1 MSTRKTASPATPP
14 GPDAAGAPAPPP
26 SGPVAVTT
34 TRLKVLRTHPGYPH
48 NPGDEAEMDAEAAQA
63 LANGGFVQVL
73 TTDITTAETR

>member
-1 MSTRKTASPATPP
+1 M
-14 GPDAAGAPAPPP
+14 
-26 SGPVAVTT
+26 AVTT